1 MFRWAKIRELAA
13 EGQLSAQVVKEAM
26 FAASE
31 ETEAKFAGM
40 PMTFAQVGQ
49 SIQNQLIMMFEPV
62 LLKLNELLNDP
73 AIQAAIEGLL
83 IGLSYV
89 AQAIGW
95 IIDIAIGLANVIAAN
110 WSWIEPIVMGIRDS
124 DRLWAIATLAVTVA
138 KWPATV
144 AQLALN
150 AALMASPITWI
161 ILAIAAI
168 IVAIYQ
174 WAKAVGG
181 DTYCLVV
188 RG

>member
-1 MFRWAKIRELAA
+1 M
-13 EGQLSAQVVKEAM
+13 
-26 FAASE
+26 
-31 ETEAKFAGM
+31 
-40 PMTFAQVGQ
+40 
-49 SIQNQLIMMFEPV
+49 
-62 LLKLNELLNDP
+62 LLKLNELNDP

-110 WSWIEPIVMGIRDS
+110 WSWIEPIVMGIAIAIG
-124 DRLWAIATLAVTVA
+124 LWAIATLAVTVA
-138 KWPATV
+138 KWAATV

-168 IVAIYQ
+168 IVVFINGP
-174 WAKAVGG
+174 KLLGG
-181 DTYCLVV
+181 YVLFGCTWLTLS
-188 RG
+188 